1 MHDIYFAYMV
11 NKETVGFAKNFIL
24 RNLPKVHYFSD
35 GCLGQYKNCKK
46 ILKFCYHEYDF
57 DVS

>member
-1 MHDIYFAYMV
+1 MV